1 MKQRIPRD
9 LDYNEQCF
17 EHRHICN
24 LRWKKLDFSGKEHFR
39 GILNQPPPSADKA
52 AETHWSEVTYLE
64 TTAPPPP
71 VADEA
76 RRGIQGS

>member
-1 MKQRIPRD
+1 MGDVKSRLFGLPLYLLLRGYHVV
-9 LDYNEQCF
+9 LGLKN
-17 EHRHICN
+17 
-24 LRWKKLDFSGKEHFR
+24 RWKTTDLRQSHHF
-39 GILNQPPPSADKA
+39 ADKA

-71 VADEA
+71 VADEV